1 MTSFHGFYNMETG
14 NNIERTDSITARS
27 FCLQENN
34 RRRKVRTCLF
44 YYPPHQ
50 SMDSDW
56 RLPSIESRTVLPH
69 RSQWHQGQKM

>member
-44 YYPPHQ
+44 L
-50 SMDSDW
+50 
-56 RLPSIESRTVLPH
+56 LPAAPIYGLGLAIAVN
-69 RSQWHQGQKM
+69 